1 LAITRART
9 SSVAQGPSTSKSFLA
24 NNPVILGGSYES
36 IATANGTGSSGV
48 ITFSSIPSTYKH
60 LQLRIIAR
68 GTAATT
74 YVQHNI
80 TLNGVTGSGSYFA
93 QHEIYG
99 DGATAGANAD
109 AASTYMSSGLVPG
122 ASQTANIYGAYVWD
136 LLDYTSTNKNK
147 VAREIW
153 GVDLNGGGYIDF
165 RSSLALNTNAI
176 TSITITCSSG
186 NYTTPSSFALYGI
199 K

>member
-1 LAITRART
+1 MTPMLGIMASAI
-9 SSVAQGPSTSKSFLA
+9 SGNLSNF
-24 NNPVILGGSYES
+24 ES
-36 IATANGTGSSGV
+36 IASANGTGSSGV
-48 ITFSSIPSTYKH
+48 ITFSSIPATFKH
-60 LQLRIIAR
+60 LQLRMIAR

-80 TLNGVTGSGSYFA
+80 TLNGVTTNYFA

-99 DGATAGANAD
+99 DGTTAGANSD
-109 AASTYMSSGLVPG
+109 AATGYMASGLVPG

-165 RSSLALNTNAI
+165 RSSLAVNTNAI

-186 NYTTPSSFALYGI
+186 NYTTASSFALYGI